1 MFEKA
6 IDFLAIGDTATDAF
20 IRIKE
25 ASVHCIVNT
34 ERCEICMRFGDKV
47 PFDYVKIIK
56 AVGNSA
62 NAAVSAARL
71 GLFSSLVTQLGDDQ
85 NGKDSLKNLDH
96 ERVHNKYVK
105 IHKGKPTNYHFVLW
119 YEADRTIL
127 VNHIDYDYKFPSIKK
142 APKWIYL
149 SSLGGN
155 SLNYHEEIYKYL
167 QDNPSTKLCFQPGT
181 FQMRLGIK
189 KMQHFYKRSD
199 VFVVNVEEAQGL
211 LNTESRDIKEL
222 LSELHAY
229 GPKIVIITDGPKGAY
244 MLDGEHFYFMPIYPD
259 PKPPL
264 ERTGC
269 GDSFASTFVC
279 ALIYGKSPLEAL
291 MWASVNPMSVV
302 QYVGAQEG
310 LLDKHHIEWYL
321 EHAPEEFRPR
331 EI

>member
-20 IRIKE
+20 IRLKE
-25 ASVHCIVNT
+25 ASVHCVVNT
-34 ERCEICMRFGDKV
+34 DKCEICMRFGDKV
-47 PFDYVKIIK
+47 PFDYVKVIK
-56 AVGNSA
+56 AVGNAA
-62 NAAVSAARL
+62 NASVSAARL
-71 GLFSSLVTQLGDDQ
+71 GVYSALVTQLGDDE
-85 NGKDSLKNLDH
+85 NGKDSMKNLEH
-96 ERVHNKYVK
+96 EKVCSKYIK

-127 VNHIDYDYKFPSIKK
+127 VNHVDYEYKLPSIKK
-142 APKWIYL
+142 VPKWIYL
-149 SSLGGN
+149 TSLGGN
-155 SLNYHEEIYKYL
+155 SANYHEEVMKYL
-167 QDNPSTKLCFQPGT
+167 SDNPNTKLCFQPGT

-189 KMQHFYKRSD
+189 KLSNLYKRSD
-199 VFVVNVEEAQGL
+199 IFVVNVEEAQGL
-211 LNTESRDIKEL
+211 LNTNSKDIKTL
-222 LSELHAY
+222 LSEIHAY
-229 GPKIVIITDGPKGAY
+229 GPKIVLITDGPKGAY
-244 MLDGEHFYFMPIYPD
+244 MLDGDHFYFMPIYPD

-291 MWASVNPMSVV
+291 MWASVNPMSVI

-310 LLDKHHIEWYL
+310 LLDKHHVEWYL
-321 EHAPEEFRPR
+321 EHAPEEFKPR

>member
-20 IRIKE
+20 IRLKE
-25 ASVHCIVNT
+25 ASVHCVVNT
-34 ERCEICMRFGDKV
+34 DKCEICMRFGDKV
-47 PFDYVKIIK
+47 PFDYVKVIK
-56 AVGNSA
+56 AVGNAA
-62 NAAVSAARL
+62 NASVSAARL
-71 GLFSSLVTQLGDDQ
+71 GVYSALVTQLGDDE
-85 NGKDSLKNLDH
+85 NGKDSIKNLEH
-96 ERVHNKYVK
+96 ENVCSKYIK

-127 VNHIDYDYKFPSIKK
+127 VNHVDYEYKLPSIKK

-149 SSLGGN
+149 TSLGGN
-155 SLNYHEEIYKYL
+155 SANYHEEVMKYL
-167 QDNPSTKLCFQPGT
+167 SDNPSTKLCFQPGT

-189 KMQHFYKRSD
+189 KLSNLYKRSD
-199 VFVVNVEEAQGL
+199 IFVVNVEEAQGL
-211 LNTESRDIKEL
+211 LNTDSRDIKTL
-222 LSELHAY
+222 LSEIHAY
-229 GPKIVIITDGPKGAY
+229 GPKIVLITDGPKGAY
-244 MLDGEHFYFMPIYPD
+244 MLDGDHFYFMPIYPD

-291 MWASVNPMSVV
+291 MLASVNPMSVI

-310 LLDKHHIEWYL
+310 LLDKHHVEWYL
-321 EHAPEEFRPR
+321 EHAPEEFKPR